1 MDVAILIKIKDM
13 IIQKIND
20 KLLIYVHKSLYK
32 LKSKLKILNIK
43 YFTYKRKKTY
53 KRGIQKIKVSFLKKS
68 ILFKNQNILS

>member
-1 MDVAILIKIKDM
+1 MDVAILIKIKDI

-43 YFTYKRKKTY
+43 YFTYRRKKTY
-53 KRGIQKIKVSFLKKS
+53 KRGI
-68 ILFKNQNILS
+68 